1 MEKIILV
8 IDDVKEIGK
17 TIEMLM
23 EGKDCKII
31 KKYNGLSGIQAINE
45 KVDLIISDIKM
56 PGVDGFEVLKYA
68 KEKFLGIP
76 VIIITGFGDIAIAV
90 KAIKNGAYDFITKP
104 FHIDEIENKIN
115 RALNVNWREQSNK
128 ENKNQTLIIG
138 KNEKIIKILD
148 FIDTIHDTDSIVI
161 IYGES
166 GTGKELIAK
175 RIHESSRRKNENFVA
190 VNCAAIPFDLL
201 ESELFGYEK
210 GAFTGANTLKQ
221 GLFEIA
227 DNGTIFLDEIGDI
240 HPLLQAKLLRIL
252 QDGQFYRVGGT
263 KPCKV
268 NTRIIAATN
277 RNLQEMVLKKEFRED
292 LYYRINILP
301 IYLPP
306 VRERKEDIEELT
318 QYFLN
323 KLCIKYNKTI
333 TLSQELMQLFIEYK
347 WPGNVRELQN
357 VIERIFLINRDKST
371 ITSKDLPLDVL
382 LESSISNNYATT
394 GDLNYK
400 RLKKKIVWE
409 FDTLYLTRL
418 LKQTNGNISKAARI
432 SGIERKNLNVKIKK
446 ASLDINT
453 FRI

>member
-227 DNGTIFLDEIGDI
+227 DNGTIFLDEIGD
-240 HPLLQAKLLRIL
+240 
-252 QDGQFYRVGGT
+252 
-263 KPCKV
+263 
-268 NTRIIAATN
+268 
-277 RNLQEMVLKKEFRED
+277 
-292 LYYRINILP
+292 
-301 IYLPP
+301 
-306 VRERKEDIEELT
+306 
-318 QYFLN
+318 
-323 KLCIKYNKTI
+323 
-333 TLSQELMQLFIEYK
+333 
-347 WPGNVRELQN
+347 
-357 VIERIFLINRDKST
+357 
-371 ITSKDLPLDVL
+371 
-382 LESSISNNYATT
+382 
-394 GDLNYK
+394 
-400 RLKKKIVWE
+400 
-409 FDTLYLTRL
+409 
-418 LKQTNGNISKAARI
+418 
-432 SGIERKNLNVKIKK
+432 
-446 ASLDINT
+446 
-453 FRI
+453 